1 MDYCKITTQ
10 IIITTMKQI
19 NIESEDPLKRIQEEI
34 NEVTQRERELRKQ
47 LLIRSSST
55 VPNGVD
61 QNGHNGHI
69 IKSDFED
76 SQYTPQ
82 SIDMLNNNSSS
93 DHSNENLNDE
103 TNDIE
108 NLNGHS
114 GMHFKK
120 QKSVQPRSA
129 FHYSSSPTL
138 MRARSTPQIYSPAF
152 NKKINGTSIQKGFM
166 QKFIESRG
174 KILGTRKHQNDNSIT
189 HHNHNNNVPIL
200 NDFHVKTTIL
210 LEPTT
215 ITSSPAQ
222 IERDSEGRPIRRGY
236 VPVEE
241 KIQNEL
247 RDIKNREVELKKLRR
262 EIVHNQNSMN
272 SLSDEE
278 YDFDDDEEYSYDYPP
293 PGKLRASKSI
303 GELCNAVNNS
313 SISSLR
319 ETPSPVLTKPK
330 CDLRP
335 ALSLAQLCDIEP
347 EEVPSSHRLI
357 AQWENLIHQKSQKI
371 S

>member
-1 MDYCKITTQ
+1 
-10 IIITTMKQI
+10 MKQI

-55 VPNGVD
+55 IPNGISD
-61 QNGHNGHI
+61 QNGHNGHSL
-69 IKSDFED
+69 KSDFED

-82 SIDMLNNNSSS
+82 SIDILNNNSSNNSS
-93 DHSNENLNDE
+93 DHSNENLNDQSNE
-103 TNDIE
+103 MD

-114 GMHFKK
+114 GVHYKK
-120 QKSVQPRSA
+120 QKSVQPRTA

-138 MRARSTPQIYSPAF
+138 MRARSTPQIYTPGF

-174 KILGTRKHQNDNSIT
+174 KILVTKQPQ
-189 HHNHNNNVPIL
+189 NNNAVPHANHTNNMPIL
-200 NDFHVKTTIL
+200 NDFNVKTAIL

-215 ITSSPAQ
+215 ITTSPAQ
-222 IERDSEGRPIRRGY
+222 IERDSDGRPIRRGY

-262 EIVHNQNSMN
+262 EIVQKQSSMS

-278 YDFDDDEEYSYDYPP
+278 YDYDDDGEYSYDYPP

-319 ETPSPVLTKPK
+319 DSPSPVLAKPK
-330 CDLRP
+330 SDLRP

-357 AQWENLIHQKSQKI
+357 AQWENLIHQKSQKVT
-371 S
+371 